1 MGRDNGTISTL
12 SGDMKN
18 CLKETEETNKVL
30 SDRTSQLYRT
40 IQRCSFLYICTCI
53 CVYIVYVSGIAPKTE
68 A

>member
-30 SDRTSQLYRT
+30 SVRISQLYRT
-40 IQRCSFLYICTCI
+40 IQRCSFLYICI
-53 CVYIVYVSGIAPKTE
+53 VYMCVYRIRIRNRAE
-68 A
+68 N